1 MDFKELSQLY
11 YLNREI
17 EADKKRLDEISSL
30 QKNNQKNVCSDEIAE
45 LKEIISSKITRLL
58 RTRNRIERYIAKIP
72 DSITRQIFTLRFI
85 NGLSWVQIAF
95 HIGGGN
101 TADGVRKRLFRHLK
115 NSKK

>member
-30 QKNNQKNVCSDEIAE
+30 Q
-45 LKEIISSKITRLL
+45 
-58 RTRNRIERYIAKIP
+58 KIP